1 MNPKLLKIFLRKRRK
16 KERERC
22 KTNTE
27 SIVFKVVN
35 AHKDV
40 KQSELSYHHLVPLG
54 IYRKELKIHVH
65 TSTFTKMA

>member
-1 MNPKLLKIFLRKRRK
+1 MQSDKWNLRQH
-16 KERERC
+16 C
-22 KTNTE
+22 DPTTNRIDKSGILTT
-27 SIVFKVVN
+27 VN